1 MEIWIPAKYPQYFPE
16 MLLAQ
21 CSSEKSEM
29 HWKLQKTNKQTTTM
43 TKKNEK
49 DMST

>member
-21 CSSEKSEM
+21 YSSEKSEM
-29 HWKLQKTNKQTTTM
+29 HWKLQNKQTTT
-43 TKKNEK
+43 TKFAKH
-49 DMST
+49 MST